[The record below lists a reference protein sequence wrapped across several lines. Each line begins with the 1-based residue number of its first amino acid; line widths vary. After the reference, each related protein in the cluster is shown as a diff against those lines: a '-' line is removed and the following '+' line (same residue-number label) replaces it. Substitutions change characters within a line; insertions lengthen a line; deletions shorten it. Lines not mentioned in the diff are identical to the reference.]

1 MGAVVGGG
9 GSIFVVVGG
18 LGLFANNSN
27 NNVHL
32 SRAYQRP
39 ERSHDTY

>member
-1 MGAVVGGG
+1 MQ
-9 GSIFVVVGG
+9 I
-18 LGLFANNSN
+18 NNYDGEKLNVPQDFITNN

-32 SRAYQRP
+32 SCAHQRP

>member
-1 MGAVVGGG
+1 MALIAARRNAGIILVVT
-9 GSIFVVVGG
+9 VY
-18 LGLFANNSN
+18 NNN

-32 SRAYQRP
+32 LCAHQRP